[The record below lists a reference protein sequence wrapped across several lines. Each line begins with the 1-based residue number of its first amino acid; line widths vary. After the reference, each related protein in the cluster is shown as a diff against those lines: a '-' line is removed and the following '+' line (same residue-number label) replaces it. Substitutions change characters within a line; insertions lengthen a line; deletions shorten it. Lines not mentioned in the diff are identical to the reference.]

1 MYKNLDLSAL
11 SIDDIVEEYKLLH
24 ARHEQ
29 LKQHCEADAQRI
41 HELKRSLDTSMAAEK
56 YLTQELEHF
65 NAQAQVACPDSELRL
80 QQELDELRRK
90 YRNLQLEHETLQQDH
105 DAKAEESHCLKTKLE
120 ATVRELDASEALK
133 ANSAHDECVNRL
145 NLMEQENA
153 ELMHKLAEY
162 EDAKVKNTFAVAEQ
176 EKTIEI
182 LKDQVSCLEENLRGK
197 RDELEEKLQ
206 LLESSQE
213 QLVDANAKIA
223 MLSSAP
229 EQNDRKGNSLFAE
242 VDDQRQ
248 VMKHLLASQKKSY
261 LDMKKIFNE
270 SKFEIHR
277 LKRENI
283 AMHTELQACSTI
295 FCSADKTYQ
304 NKLNERIRQLMVQN
318 VKLEHNLNV
327 SQERLRD
334 LASQKSVTWLDSMLD
349 FCKRETDELKSQ
361 LHSMH
366 IQKATIEEQLRN
378 VQQEM
383 ARWRFE
389 SLKSRCV
396 LIDRENLLT
405 EHKIAFKQ
413 VKVMEF
419 DIKEAELKAALPR
432 IASALPSA
440 TSSPL
445 NVATPTEVNSM
456 VMPTAPSSPINVA
469 AEVISL
475 VTPLK
480 ASLVSTTEVI
490 VLDTPLKLEP
500 QETTPATPIELKQ
513 ELSATEEQA
522 TLVEPE
528 MTCKMEPAELTAV
541 EQLPPV
547 AKPIKKG
554 TPIKQRIG
562 LIKVKAEQELLSP
575 RNEPEDQTEQ
585 KHPAAELLVAAK
597 PNRKG
602 TPVKF
607 AQIKTEFPEDE
618 EAMNSPARPQRKGTP
633 VKIKEDIEINSM
645 PLRKGTPG
653 SMKFSAEE
661 KPAMQEATNSNVRSI
676 MAKKR
681 DIFAEANLKSVQF
694 SSSDPIV
701 HNLSPDVC
709 SPVESRKE
717 NEQPAGKDI
726 KPIKKSQNIIRRIV
740 VAPKNS
746 GFSLK

>member
-11 SIDDIVEEYKLLH
+11 SVDDIIEEYKLLH
-24 ARHEQ
+24 GRHEQ
-29 LKQHCEADAQRI
+29 LKERCDADAQRI
-41 HELKRSLDTSMAAEK
+41 HELKRSLDTSLAAEK
-56 YLTQELEHF
+56 YLTQELEQY
-65 NAQAQVACPDSELRL
+65 NQQAQVVCPDNELRL

-105 DAKAEESHCLKTKLE
+105 DAKTEETECLKSKLE
-120 ATVRELDASEALK
+120 ATVRDLESSTALK
-133 ANSAHDECVNRL
+133 ANSADDEIVNRL
-145 NLMEQENA
+145 TAMEQENA
-153 ELMHKLAEY
+153 ELIQKLAEY
-162 EDAKVKNTFAVAEQ
+162 EDVKVQNTFAVAEQ

-182 LKDQVSCLEENLRGK
+182 LKDQLSCMEENLRGK

-213 QLVDANAKIA
+213 QLVEANAKIA

-248 VMKHLLASQKKSY
+248 AMKHLLASQKKSY
-261 LDMKKIFNE
+261 LDMKKIFND
-270 SKFEIHR
+270 SKYEIHR

-304 NKLNERIRQLMVQN
+304 NKLNERIRQLMAQN
-318 VKLEHNLNV
+318 VKLERNLNV

-334 LASQKSVTWLDSMLD
+334 LASQKSVTWLDSMLE
-349 FCKRETDELKSQ
+349 FCKRETDDLKTQ

-383 ARWRFE
+383 VRWRFE

-413 VKVMEF
+413 VKAMEF

-432 IASALPSA
+432 IVSALPTA

-445 NVATPTEVNSM
+445 IAT
-456 VMPTAPSSPINVA
+456 A
-469 AEVISL
+469 ATEVISL

-480 ASLVSTTEVI
+480 TPLSTPTEVI
-490 VLDTPLKLEP
+490 NLDTPLKIEP
-500 QETTPATPIELKQ
+500 QEATPITPKEVKQ
-513 ELSATEEQA
+513 ELSLNEDQA
-522 TLVEPE
+522 TIVEQE
-528 MTCKMEPAELTAV
+528 IQCKMEPAESTAV
-541 EQLPPV
+541 EQLPIV
-547 AKPIKKG
+547 SKS
-554 TPIKQRIG
+554 RLG
-562 LIKVKAEQELLSP
+562 LIKVKADCELMSEEQ
-575 RNEPEDQTEQ
+575 T
-585 KHPAAELLVAAK
+585 AELLVAAK

-602 TPVKF
+602 TPIKF
-607 AQIKTEFPEDE
+607 AQIKTELSEDE
-618 EAMNSPARPQRKGTP
+618 EPLNSPAKPNRKGTP
-633 VKIKEDIEINSM
+633 VKIKGDVQIEGK
-645 PLRKGTPG
+645 PLRKTTPG
-653 SMKFSAEE
+653 SMKISSAE
-661 KPAMQEATNSNVRSI
+661 KSPIQEVTNSNVRSI
-676 MAKKR
+676 MSKKR
-681 DIFAEANLKSVQF
+681 DLFAEDNQKNVEF
-694 SSSDPIV
+694 SSSEPIV

-717 NEQPAGKDI
+717 NEQPGGKDI
-726 KPIKKSQNIIRRIV
+726 KPLKKSQNIIRRIV
-740 VAPKNS
+740 VAPRNS
-746 GFSLK
+746 GLSLK

>member
-1 MYKNLDLSAL
+1 MYKNLDLGAL
-11 SIDDIVEEYKLLH
+11 SVDDIIEEYKLLH
-24 ARHEQ
+24 GRHEQ
-29 LKQHCEADAQRI
+29 LKERCDADAQRI
-41 HELKRSLDTSMAAEK
+41 HELKRSLDTSLAAEK
-56 YLTQELEHF
+56 YLTQELEQY
-65 NAQAQVACPDSELRL
+65 NQQAQVACPDNELRL

-90 YRNLQLEHETLQQDH
+90 YRNLQMEHETLQQDH
-105 DAKAEESHCLKTKLE
+105 DAKTEETECLKSKLE
-120 ATVRELDASEALK
+120 ATVRDLESSTALK
-133 ANSAHDECVNRL
+133 ANSADDEIVNRL
-145 NLMEQENA
+145 TAMEQENA
-153 ELMHKLAEY
+153 ELIQKLAEY
-162 EDAKVKNTFAVAEQ
+162 EDVKVQNTFAVAEQ

-182 LKDQVSCLEENLRGK
+182 LKDQLSCMEENLRGK

-213 QLVDANAKIA
+213 QLVEANAKIA

-248 VMKHLLASQKKSY
+248 AMKHLLASQKKSY
-261 LDMKKIFNE
+261 LDMKKIFND
-270 SKFEIHR
+270 SKYEIHR

-304 NKLNERIRQLMVQN
+304 NKLNERIRQLMAQN
-318 VKLEHNLNV
+318 VKLERNLNV

-349 FCKRETDELKSQ
+349 FCKRETDDLKTQ

-383 ARWRFE
+383 VRWRFE

-413 VKVMEF
+413 VKAMEF

-432 IASALPSA
+432 IVSALPTA

-445 NVATPTEVNSM
+445 IATTS
-456 VMPTAPSSPINVA
+456 T
-469 AEVISL
+469 EVISL
-475 VTPLK
+475 ITPLK
-480 ASLVSTTEVI
+480 TSLSTTTEVI
-490 VLDTPLKLEP
+490 NLDTPLKIEP
-500 QETTPATPIELKQ
+500 KEATPITPKEVKQ
-513 ELSATEEQA
+513 ELSSSGDQA
-522 TLVEPE
+522 TIVEQQ
-528 MTCKMEPAELTAV
+528 MQYKMEPAEPTAV
-541 EQLPPV
+541 EQLPIV
-547 AKPIKKG
+547 AKS
-554 TPIKQRIG
+554 RLG
-562 LIKVKAEQELLSP
+562 LIKVKADRELLSEEQ
-575 RNEPEDQTEQ
+575 NQEQT
-585 KHPAAELLVAAK
+585 AELLVPAK

-602 TPVKF
+602 TPIKF
-607 AQIKTEFPEDE
+607 TQIKAELSEDE
-618 EAMNSPARPQRKGTP
+618 EPLNSPARPNRKGTP
-633 VKIKEDIEINSM
+633 VKIKEDVQFESK
-645 PLRKGTPG
+645 PLRKTTPG
-653 SMKFSAEE
+653 SMKISSAE
-661 KPAMQEATNSNVRSI
+661 KSPIQEVTNNNVRSI
-676 MAKKR
+676 MSKKR
-681 DIFAEANLKSVQF
+681 DLFSEDNQKNVQF

-701 HNLSPDVC
+701 HNLSPDIC

-717 NEQPAGKDI
+717 NEQPAGKDV
-726 KPIKKSQNIIRRIV
+726 KSLKKSQNIIRRIV

-746 GFSLK
+746 GLSLK

>member
-11 SIDDIVEEYKLLH
+11 SVDDIIEEYKLLH
-24 ARHEQ
+24 GRHEQ
-29 LKQHCEADAQRI
+29 LKERCDVDAQRI
-41 HELKRSLDTSMAAEK
+41 HELKRSLDTSLAAEK
-56 YLTQELEHF
+56 YLTQELEQY
-65 NAQAQVACPDSELRL
+65 NQQAQVACPNNELRL

-105 DAKAEESHCLKTKLE
+105 DAKTEETECLKSKLE
-120 ATVRELDASEALK
+120 ATVRDLESSTALK
-133 ANSAHDECVNRL
+133 ANSADDEIVNRL
-145 NLMEQENA
+145 TAMEQENA
-153 ELMHKLAEY
+153 ELIQKLAEY
-162 EDAKVKNTFAVAEQ
+162 EDVKVQNTFAVAEQ

-182 LKDQVSCLEENLRGK
+182 LKDQLSCMEENLRGK

-213 QLVDANAKIA
+213 QLVEANAKIA

-229 EQNDRKGNSLFAE
+229 EQNGEQLINNTTESQLNFVYLKDRKGNSLFAE

-248 VMKHLLASQKKSY
+248 AMKHLLASQKKSY
-261 LDMKKIFNE
+261 LDMKKIFND
-270 SKFEIHR
+270 SKYEIHR

-304 NKLNERIRQLMVQN
+304 NKLNERIRQLMAQN
-318 VKLEHNLNV
+318 VKLERNLNV

-349 FCKRETDELKSQ
+349 FCKRETDDLKTQ

-383 ARWRFE
+383 VRWRFE

-413 VKVMEF
+413 VKAMEF

-432 IASALPSA
+432 IVNALPTA

-445 NVATPTEVNSM
+445 IAT
-456 VMPTAPSSPINVA
+456 A
-469 AEVISL
+469 ATEVISL

-480 ASLVSTTEVI
+480 TPLSTPTEVI
-490 VLDTPLKLEP
+490 NLDTPLKIEP
-500 QETTPATPIELKQ
+500 QEATPITPEEVKQ
-513 ELSATEEQA
+513 ELSPSEDQA
-522 TLVEPE
+522 TIVEQQ
-528 MTCKMEPAELTAV
+528 MQCKMEPAESTAV
-541 EQLPPV
+541 EQLPIV
-547 AKPIKKG
+547 AKS
-554 TPIKQRIG
+554 RLG
-562 LIKVKAEQELLSP
+562 LIKVKAERELMSEEQQQE
-575 RNEPEDQTEQ
+575 QT
-585 KHPAAELLVAAK
+585 AELLVAAK

-602 TPVKF
+602 TPIKF
-607 AQIKTEFPEDE
+607 AQIKTELSEDE
-618 EAMNSPARPQRKGTP
+618 EPLNSPAKPNRKGTP
-633 VKIKEDIEINSM
+633 VKIKEDVQIEGK
-645 PLRKGTPG
+645 PLRKTTPG
-653 SMKFSAEE
+653 SMKISSAE
-661 KPAMQEATNSNVRSI
+661 KSPIQEVTNSNVRSI
-676 MAKKR
+676 MSKKR
-681 DIFAEANLKSVQF
+681 DLFAEDNQKNVQF

-709 SPVESRKE
+709 SPVESHKE

-726 KPIKKSQNIIRRIV
+726 KPLKKSQNIIRRIV
-740 VAPKNS
+740 VAPRNS
-746 GFSLK
+746 GLSLK

>member
-1 MYKNLDLSAL
+1 MYKNLDLGAL
-11 SIDDIVEEYKLLH
+11 SVDDIIEEYKLLH
-24 ARHEQ
+24 GRHEQ
-29 LKQHCEADAQRI
+29 LKERCDADAQRI
-41 HELKRSLDTSMAAEK
+41 HELKRSLDTSLAAEK
-56 YLTQELEHF
+56 YLTQELEQY
-65 NAQAQVACPDSELRL
+65 NQQAQVACPDNELRL

-105 DAKAEESHCLKTKLE
+105 DAKTEETECLKSKLE
-120 ATVRELDASEALK
+120 ATVRDLESSTALK
-133 ANSAHDECVNRL
+133 ANSADDEIVNRL
-145 NLMEQENA
+145 TAMEQENA
-153 ELMHKLAEY
+153 ELIQKLAEY
-162 EDAKVKNTFAVAEQ
+162 EDVKVQNTFAVAEQ

-182 LKDQVSCLEENLRGK
+182 LKDQLSCMEENLRGK

-213 QLVDANAKIA
+213 QLVEANAKIA

-248 VMKHLLASQKKSY
+248 AMKHLLASQKKSY
-261 LDMKKIFNE
+261 LDMKKIFND
-270 SKFEIHR
+270 SKYEIHR

-304 NKLNERIRQLMVQN
+304 NKLNERIRQLMAQN
-318 VKLEHNLNV
+318 VKLERNLNV

-349 FCKRETDELKSQ
+349 FCKRETDDLKTQ

-383 ARWRFE
+383 VRWRFE

-405 EHKIAFKQ
+405 EHKISFKQ
-413 VKVMEF
+413 VKAMEF

-432 IASALPSA
+432 IVSALPTP

-445 NVATPTEVNSM
+445 IAT
-456 VMPTAPSSPINVA
+456 TAT
-469 AEVISL
+469 EVISL
-475 VTPLK
+475 ITPLK
-480 ASLVSTTEVI
+480 TPLSTTTEVI
-490 VLDTPLKLEP
+490 NLDTPLKIEP
-500 QETTPATPIELKQ
+500 KEATPITPNEVKQ
-513 ELSATEEQA
+513 ELSSSGDQA
-522 TLVEPE
+522 TIVEQQ
-528 MTCKMEPAELTAV
+528 MQCKMEPAESTAV
-541 EQLPPV
+541 EQLPIV
-547 AKPIKKG
+547 AKS
-554 TPIKQRIG
+554 RLG
-562 LIKVKAEQELLSP
+562 LIKVKADRELLSEEQ
-575 RNEPEDQTEQ
+575 NQEQT
-585 KHPAAELLVAAK
+585 AELLVPAKPNRKGTPIKFTQIKAELSEDEEPLNSPAK

-602 TPVKF
+602 TPVK
-607 AQIKTEFPEDE
+607 
-618 EAMNSPARPQRKGTP
+618 
-633 VKIKEDIEINSM
+633 IKEDVQSESK
-645 PLRKGTPG
+645 PLRKSTPV
-653 SMKFSAEE
+653 SMKIGSAE
-661 KPAMQEATNSNVRSI
+661 KSPIQEVTNNNVRSI
-676 MAKKR
+676 MSKKR
-681 DIFAEANLKSVQF
+681 DLFAEDNRKNVQF

-701 HNLSPDVC
+701 HNLSPDIC
-709 SPVESRKE
+709 SPVESHKE

-726 KPIKKSQNIIRRIV
+726 KPLKKSQNIIRRIV

-746 GFSLK
+746 GLSLK

>member
-24 ARHEQ
+24 GRHEQ
-29 LKQHCEADAQRI
+29 LKERCEADAQRI
-41 HELKRSLDTSMAAEK
+41 HELKRSLETSLAAEK
-56 YLTQELEHF
+56 YLTQELEQY
-65 NAQAQVACPDSELRL
+65 NAQAQVACPSSELRL

-90 YRNLQLEHETLQQDH
+90 YRSLQLEHETLQQDH
-105 DAKAEESHCLKTKLE
+105 DAKSEETHSLKSKLE
-120 ATVRELDASEALK
+120 ATARELESSVALK
-133 ANSAHDECVNRL
+133 VNSAHDECANRL
-145 NLMEQENA
+145 TAVEQENA
-153 ELMHKLAEY
+153 ELMLKLADY
-162 EDAKVKNTFAVAEQ
+162 EDAKVQNTFAVAEQ

-248 VMKHLLASQKKSY
+248 AMKHLLASQKKSY

-270 SKFEIHR
+270 SKSEIHR

-304 NKLNERIRQLMVQN
+304 NKLNERIRQLLVQN

-349 FCKRETDELKSQ
+349 FCKRETDELKTQ

-419 DIKEAELKAALPR
+419 NIREAELNAALPR
-432 IASALPSA
+432 IVSALPTCPIA
-440 TSSPL
+440 ASSPL
-445 NVATPTEVNSM
+445 NVMDAS
-456 VMPTAPSSPINVA
+456 
-469 AEVISL
+469 EVISL

-480 ASLVSTTEVI
+480 VKLESTSEVL
-490 VLDTPLKLEP
+490 VLDTPLKIEP
-500 QETTPATPIELKQ
+500 QESTNDVKQ
-513 ELSATEEQA
+513 ELPEREEQA
-522 TLVEPE
+522 TAIEQE
-528 MTCKMEPAELTAV
+528 MQCKMELTELTAV
-541 EQLPPV
+541 VQQPIV

-554 TPIKQRIG
+554 TPVKQRMG
-562 LIKVKAEQELLSP
+562 LIKVKAEQELLS
-575 RNEPEDQTEQ
+575 EEHQ
-585 KHPAAELLVAAK
+585 AAELLVASK

-607 AQIKTEFPEDE
+607 AQLKTEQAEDE
-618 EAMNSPARPQRKGTP
+618 EAMHSPAKPQRKGTP
-633 VKIKEDIEINSM
+633 VKMNEDLEIESKAV
-645 PLRKGTPG
+645 RKPTP
-653 SMKFSAEE
+653 MKISSEE
-661 KPAMQEATNSNVRSI
+661 KSPIQEVTNNNVRSI
-676 MAKKR
+676 MSKKR
-681 DIFAEANLKSVQF
+681 DLFAEDNHKNVQF

-709 SPVESRKE
+709 SPVESHKE
-717 NEQPAGKDI
+717 NAQPAGKNI
-726 KPIKKSQNIIRRIV
+726 KPPQKSQNIIRRIV